1 MRASV
6 NDLDWLGNQI
16 IRLIQIRFS
25 GKAVCVVF
33 VVLVGSY
40 SSELRINHRLFSY
53 IPNSFRK
60 VLKNFESLSQPPELV
75 DKPD

>member
-1 MRASV
+1 M
-6 NDLDWLGNQI
+6 DWFENQI
-16 IRLIQIRFS
+16 IRFIQIRFS

-33 VVLVGSY
+33 VVLVGSH
-40 SSELRINHRLFSY
+40 SSELRINHRLFFY

-60 VLKNFESLSQPPELV
+60 VLTNFESLSQPAGLV

>member
-1 MRASV
+1 M
-6 NDLDWLGNQI
+6 DWFENQI
-16 IRLIQIRFS
+16 IRFIQIRFS

-33 VVLVGSY
+33 VAFVGSH

-60 VLKNFESLSQPPELV
+60 VLKNFESLSQPAELV
-75 DKPD
+75 D